1 MEVLLKGG
9 PANGSTVNVN
19 HLEPNIVID
28 QYSESTKADIAVP
41 ADMLYELASATDKPV
56 YVFKTFLTID

>member
-9 PANGSTVNVN
+9 PANGATVQVK

-28 QYSESTKADIAVP
+28 QHDESAQTDINVP
-41 ADMLYELASATDKPV
+41 ADMLYELASATDKPI
-56 YVFKTFLTID
+56 YVFKAFLTID